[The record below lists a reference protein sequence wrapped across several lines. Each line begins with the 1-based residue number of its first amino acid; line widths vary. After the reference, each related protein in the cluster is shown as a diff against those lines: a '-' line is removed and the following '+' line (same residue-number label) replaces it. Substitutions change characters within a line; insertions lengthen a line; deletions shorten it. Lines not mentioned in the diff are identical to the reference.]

1 MVDEAAK
8 KTTYTEAKLKESFA
22 SDSVDERV
30 RAALECVDYPTAA
43 IIDLLAQQLEK
54 DSSAFVRAT
63 IVKSLAKAG
72 GGKHVT
78 AILKALDDEDDRVRA
93 NVFEALASAGA
104 NKQTVAFA
112 LRHFADPSSR
122 VRKNAR
128 THFSSADEQVKKEA
142 LEHMLEEEHN
152 DFRLA
157 ALRYFKRQAEES
169 GSILVIEQDRLVEL
183 VAPLREAMNQDVR
196 FNAFALLKLLAK
208 GGNDKAAEILKTS
221 QGGEDKWD
229 SEEGPPPTFVTESQ
243 GNIGP
248 ESRRGRL
255 YHPEAEV
262 RLAEIGAI
270 VDQGL
275 KEELPLL
282 RERCVVE
289 EDPLVIKALLDGLRR
304 LGGSAERSFLV
315 GYLAAGP
322 MPVRQAAIEAL
333 GALGDDLS
341 LAALEPYLEHDNIQL
356 KAAAAAVLAGRQ
368 RIDGHAFLKP
378 LLDTMKRDDL
388 LCALMMIRRSPFP
401 ENFHEALASIH
412 NGTTDEMVRNYA
424 QETERVLLR
433 RGLLDKN
440 LVS

>member
-8 KTTYTEAKLKESFA
+8 KTTFTEAKLKESFA

-30 RAALECVDYPTAA
+30 RAALECVEYPTAD

-63 IVKSLAKAG
+63 IVKSLAQAG
-72 GGKHVT
+72 GGKHVS

-93 NVFEALASAGA
+93 NVFEALESAGA
-104 NKQTVAFA
+104 TKETVAFA

-142 LEHMLEEEHN
+142 LEHMLKEEHN

-157 ALRYFKRQAEES
+157 ALRYFKRQGEEA
-169 GSILVIEQDRLVEL
+169 GSILVIEQDKLVEL
-183 VAPLREAMNQDVR
+183 VAPLREAMNQDIR
-196 FNAFALLKLLAK
+196 FNAFALLKHLAQ

-221 QGGEDKWD
+221 QGDDNWD
-229 SEEGPPPTFVTESQ
+229 SEEGPPPTFVTESPDS
-243 GNIGP
+243 IGP

-356 KAAAAAVLAGRQ
+356 KAAAAAVLSGRR

-401 ENFHEALASIH
+401 KDFHESLAAIH

-440 LVS
+440 IVS